1 MSDRICIQTGKNIH
15 LSAVDLLSCC
25 SKCGY
30 GCNGGYPIQAWK
42 FWKKIGIVT
51 GGQYNT
57 SQGCK
62 PYPIPKC
69 SHHVQGR
76 YQECGSIVSTP
87 ECTTEC
93 ESHYDS
99 YYWDDKFT
107 GTEFYYLPRNETII
121 KAELYMRGPV
131 EAAFKVYTD
140 FLTYKEGVYQYT
152 TGAYKGGHAIKII
165 GWGTEEGVDYWLAA
179 NSWNS
184 DWGDKGYFKIL
195 RGDNECGIEKNMVG
209 GNVN

>member
-1 MSDRICIQTGKNIH
+1 MCLRYISLFTIILTRNVLCPARGTLYDTFYRTLNSYFHI
-15 LSAVDLLSCC
+15 
-25 SKCGY
+25 
-30 GCNGGYPIQAWK
+30 YPPIRK

-140 FLTYKEGVYQYT
+140 FLTYKEGNCLDRGLWIIVPVINTFSYT
-152 TGAYKGGHAIKII
+152 NRFVKWSVTVISV
-165 GWGTEEGVDYWLAA
+165 W
-179 NSWNS
+179 
-184 DWGDKGYFKIL
+184 
-195 RGDNECGIEKNMVG
+195 EKVLTAR
-209 GNVN
+209 